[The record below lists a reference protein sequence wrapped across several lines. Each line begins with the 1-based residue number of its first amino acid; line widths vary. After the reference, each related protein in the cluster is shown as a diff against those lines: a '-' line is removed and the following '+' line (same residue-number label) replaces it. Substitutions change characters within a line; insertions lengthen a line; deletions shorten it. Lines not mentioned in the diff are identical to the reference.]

1 MGVRA
6 WAGNGIIVT
15 LQIQWDGKGVA
26 ANWTLYLEFAKS
38 LRTNSCEIVISY
50 SGHNWLSVIL
60 WIKFCW
66 QSTVLTRR
74 IEEVSDKLLWTVDCI
89 LSVFLTPIIRKW
101 WVTTSA
107 EEQFLETPNSHHT
120 SHQPESSLLFHSAD
134 HKSMLRLRNCFS
146 HLYSQHQGSIVFN
159 TTTLPAP
166 PFRP

>member
-15 LQIQWDGKGVA
+15 LQIQWDGEGVA
-26 ANWTLYLEFAKS
+26 AHWTLYLEFAKS

-107 EEQFLETPNSHHT
+107 EEQFLGPPNSHHT
-120 SHQPESSLLFHSAD
+120 NLNHHYCFTLLIINPCCDWEIAF
-134 HKSMLRLRNCFS
+134 LTF
-146 HLYSQHQGSIVFN
+146 
-159 TTTLPAP
+159 TLNIKDQ
-166 PFRP
+166 